1 MTISRGL
8 LLPALIVAVGFCAAP
23 VMAQKVPNYVS
34 AAVADA
40 KRPPTDKDAD
50 SYRMPAES
58 LAFAKMKP
66 GDQVL
71 ELLGIGGYYTRMLSK
86 VVGPKG
92 HIYTTIPPALQNNP
106 KFADPEKAIAA
117 DPAYANVSILVQDTG
132 APAAPVPVDM
142 VWTSDNYHD
151 LHNPGPVGAGDIDA
165 FNKAVF
171 AALKPGGIY
180 FVIDHAGAPG
190 TGFTQTGT
198 LHRIDPQTVK
208 QEVQKAGFVFEGQ
221 SNALHRASE
230 DFTAHS
236 TFKDE
241 QFIFRFR
248 KPK

>member
-8 LLPALIVAVGFCAAP
+8 LLPALVAIVGFCSAP
-23 VMAQKVPNYVS
+23 VMAQKVPGYVS
-34 AAVADA
+34 TAINDA
-40 KRPPTDKDAD
+40 KRPQADKDAD
-50 SYRMPAES
+50 SYRAPAAS
-58 LAFAKMKP
+58 LAFAKVKP

-71 ELLGIGGYYTRMLSK
+71 ELLGIGGYYTRILSK
-86 VVGPKG
+86 VVGAKG
-92 HIYTTIPPALQNNP
+92 HIYTTIPPALKDNP

-117 DPAYANVSILVQDTG
+117 DPAYTNVSIEVQATG
-132 APAAPVPVDM
+132 TPSAPVPVDM

-151 LHNPGPVGAGDIDA
+151 LHNPGPVGAQDIDA

-171 AALKPGGIY
+171 AALKPGGIF
-180 FVIDHAGAPG
+180 FVIDHKGAPG
-190 TGFTQTGT
+190 TGVSQTSS
-198 LHRIDPQTVK
+198 LHRVDHAAVK
-208 QEVQKAGFVFEGQ
+208 EEVQKAGFVFEGE
-221 SNALHRASE
+221 SDALRRPNE

>member
-1 MTISRGL
+1 MQIPRGL

-34 AAVADA
+34 AAIGDA
-40 KRPPTDKDAD
+40 KRPPADKDAD

-58 LAFAKMKP
+58 VAFAMVKP

-71 ELLGIGGYYTRMLSK
+71 ELLGIGGYYTRILSK

-92 HIYTTIPPALQNNP
+92 HIYTTIPPAMQDNP
-106 KFADPEKAIAA
+106 KFAGPEKAIAA
-117 DPAYANVSILVQDTG
+117 DPNYSNVTVLFEPSTALS
-132 APAAPVPVDM
+132 APAPVDV

-151 LHNPGPVGAGDIDA
+151 LHNSPGGVADIDA
-165 FNKAVF
+165 FNKSAFAV
-171 AALKPGGIY
+171 LKPGGIF

-190 TGFTQTGT
+190 TGFSQTNT

-208 QEVQKAGFVFEGQ
+208 DEVQKAGFVFDGQ
-221 SNALHRASE
+221 SAALHRASE
-230 DFTAHS
+230 DYTTHS